1 MVLQDKYKR
10 ATSSRYRATHGGIQS
25 NRQKAKLA
33 AATAAPSILDP
44 SSSSSSSSANVKQH
58 QDFPELVHP
67 SSILPITSQTQLGRP
82 KTDVESLGDHTLAS
96 HTPAASFARRQLASN
111 ADRYLEPEPD
121 PNLEPEPEIDLTK
134 FVEKQKTRI
143 AVEEEA
149 RKQGRGGKHEEE
161 GEEDVDASFEHLF
174 QHSTRPRPGQ
184 PHASMSSRGKPTKVF
199 IEDRRTLGLD
209 ALEDERKKADASRD
223 LIARFS
229 AAQLYPTKPAAAGA
243 ARISRPSVRSKLSDS
258 TAKTSASLS
267 TPKELVLPLDDE
279 DFLDE
284 VLNDSSGTYGK
295 FKRT

>member
-33 AATAAPSILDP
+33 AATATPSIVDP
-44 SSSSSSSSANVKQH
+44 SSSSSSAANVKQH

-67 SSILPITSQTQLGRP
+67 SSILPVTSETQLGRP

-96 HTPAASFARRQLASN
+96 HTPAVSFARRQLASN

-134 FVEKQKTRI
+134 FVEKQQTRI
-143 AVEEEA
+143 VAEEEA
-149 RKQGRGGKHEEE
+149 RKQGRGGNHEEE

-184 PHASMSSRGKPTKVF
+184 SHASMASRSKPTKVF

-229 AAQLYPTKPAAAGA
+229 AAQLNPSKSPAGS
-243 ARISRPSVRSKLSDS
+243 ARNIRPSVRSKLSDS